1 MPIGD
6 DNTFVFV
13 DPPDDVGSGNTFIG
27 ATDGRVNTIL
37 NRGGLA
43 IGADAY
49 ADETS
54 VAIGARANAGG
65 RQAEALKLLGQLQ
78 ALLLQAGD
86 DNAADAVVDLG
97 EEVQKPD
104 RSDGRARQ
112 LWAVVKVAATT
123 NEAVVLVGRIGA
135 LLALGPHH

>member
-1 MPIGD
+1 M
-6 DNTFVFV
+6 
-13 DPPDDVGSGNTFIG
+13 
-27 ATDGRVNTIL
+27 
-37 NRGGLA
+37 
-43 IGADAY
+43 
-49 ADETS
+49 
-54 VAIGARANAGG
+54 AIGARANAGG